1 MTFDVS
7 LTITGLQEAQEAN
20 LKLIAALQPTG
31 ALNRVIIW
39 ATTETH
45 RRLTPNTPHDTGA
58 LRASRRVEVQG
69 LEGRVFDDPAAANP
83 RSRTPPSRYDVYL
96 HAMGEVPGL
105 RSGIRASM
113 PYTVRT
119 AGPSIT
125 QRAGKMLLRQLP
137 Q

>member
-20 LKLIAALQPTG
+20 LRLIAALQPTG

-39 ATTETH
+39 ATTEMH
-45 RRLTPNTPHDTGA
+45 GRLTPNTPHDTGA
-58 LRASRRVEVQG
+58 LRASRRVEIQG
-69 LEGRVFDDPAAANP
+69 LEGRVFNDPAAANP

-96 HAMGEVPGL
+96 HAMGE
-105 RSGIRASM
+105 RSGISGGILASM

-119 AGPSIT
+119 AGPGIA
-125 QRAGKMLLRQLP
+125 RKAGRMLIRQLP